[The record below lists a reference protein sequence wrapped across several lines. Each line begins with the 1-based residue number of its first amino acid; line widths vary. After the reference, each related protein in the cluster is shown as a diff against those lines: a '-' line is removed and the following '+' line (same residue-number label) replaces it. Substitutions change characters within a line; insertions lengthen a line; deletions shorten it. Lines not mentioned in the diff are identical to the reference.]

1 MALHFCTHELLVRLL
16 KIDHEAE
23 YTQSHTL
30 TITYHLLVF
39 IIVACEV
46 PQVCDL

>member
-1 MALHFCTHELLVRLL
+1 MALRVTLDLYARAL

-39 IIVACEV
+39 IIMACEV
-46 PQVCDL
+46 PRVCDL